1 MQDLIYYYKKQW
13 WYRMTYSIDLRKKV
27 LEYIEGGGSR
37 ESACKIFKIHRNS
50 ITKWHKLSKQG
61 CLSDPQPNR
70 PWKKINPEALIT
82 AVTNNNDWL
91 LADFARLFKVTT
103 AAICLAFK
111 SLNIT
116 SGWLDIAPP
125 PKTTRALGAYL
136 RNK

>member
-1 MQDLIYYYKKQW
+1 
-13 WYRMTYSIDLRKKV
+13 MTYSIDLRKKV

-116 SGWLDIAPP
+116 RKKRLHSTEREMKRSGRYFWQISPSTKLKI
-125 PKTTRALGAYL
+125 
-136 RNK
+136 